1 MEHENEAFMN
11 LLQSMERFKDRVS
24 KMKYECGVLAVS
36 TMKEYE
42 IRVKTWTGSEDQI
55 KDEV

>member
-1 MEHENEAFMN
+1 
-11 LLQSMERFKDRVS
+11 MERFKANVS
-24 KMKYECGVLAVS
+24 KMKYECGVLTVS